1 MLAEKLGLK
10 GWKNHEA
17 DFAFKLKAVTTKDR
31 TQAKAAPCPHCG
43 ASTRGKTLALPRC
56 LNRGATLILSAVHD
70 QCKKSVNFTKKTSPD
85 AIPHDWNIADA
96 RVRTPPTLTVARFVV
111 AKKRPR
117 GNITIFILGLKKK
130 NTQHLLS
137 KQPRCQSSASEADNR
152 CPTPEFNTHTTNYS
166 IKVKGRGGK
175 GKNLLSSPS
184 KAVTSAPLSALFRKQ
199 SHPAACVIGQSK
211 GGKTGKMVIILQLYV
226 MKEGKNHK
234 CQALGVL
241 SLILVPVVAKRR
253 VDGLPRSLSCGR
265 GSGTEK
271 RK

>member
-1 MLAEKLGLK
+1 MPALWSHNTGQDVRLASVFEP
-10 GWKNHEA
+10 WS
-17 DFAFKLKAVTTKDR
+17 D
-31 TQAKAAPCPHCG
+31 
-43 ASTRGKTLALPRC
+43 
-56 LNRGATLILSAVHD
+56 LILAGVRD
-70 QCKKSVNFTKKTSPD
+70 QCTKSGNFTKKKDKSGRDTPRLEHRGRTRENASDPD
-85 AIPHDWNIADA
+85 SGSVCGCQKAPERQHHD
-96 RVRTPPTLTVARFVV
+96 LYSGF
-111 AKKRPR
+111 K
-117 GNITIFILGLKKK
+117 KKK

-184 KAVTSAPLSALFRKQ
+184 KAVTTAPRFALFRKQ

>member
-1 MLAEKLGLK
+1 MPALWSHNTGQDAHLASLFEP
-10 GWKNHEA
+10 WSDTDPVHE
-17 DFAFKLKAVTTKDR
+17 
-31 TQAKAAPCPHCG
+31 
-43 ASTRGKTLALPRC
+43 
-56 LNRGATLILSAVHD
+56 
-70 QCKKSVNFTKKTSPD
+70 CKKSVNFTKKTSPD

-130 NTQHLLS
+130 
-137 KQPRCQSSASEADNR
+137 
-152 CPTPEFNTHTTNYS
+152 TPSTCYPNNHDVKVPPARQTIDVRPLNLTHTHTTNYS

>member
-1 MLAEKLGLK
+1 MPALWSHNTGQDVRLASVFEP
-10 GWKNHEA
+10 WS
-17 DFAFKLKAVTTKDR
+17 D
-31 TQAKAAPCPHCG
+31 
-43 ASTRGKTLALPRC
+43 
-56 LNRGATLILSAVHD
+56 LILAGVRD
-70 QCKKSVNFTKKTSPD
+70 QCTKSGNFTKKKTSPD

-96 RVRTPPTLTVARFVV
+96 RVRTPPTLTVARFVG

-117 GNITIFILGLKKK
+117 GNITIFILGLKKKK

-184 KAVTSAPLSALFRKQ
+184 KAVTTAPRFALFRKQ